1 MQRNEKKA
9 ATVFDVAEKAG
20 VSRGTVDRV
29 IYGRGR
35 VSEASRQRV
44 MEAIAQL
51 HYTPNANASSLASRK
66 QHRFSV
72 IIPEFKSGD
81 YWSDIHRGFLDA
93 ARTFPGSNIDLRVHT
108 YKILDADSFVH
119 ACEDVLEEKP
129 DGVILNVIFPEEA
142 VAFILSREQEN
153 IPYAFIDSKIDDLN
167 YTLFYG
173 IDSYKSGELG
183 AALLTKHLDP
193 KELLLVRVEFD
204 LIHKVDTN
212 RPRRH
217 GFVDY
222 MEDYHPSCR
231 IHTVFIKPEESEENI
246 RLLEAFFREHPDVH
260 LMTMTNS
267 RIFLLRDYL
276 RTHPDPKRIVLGFD
290 DLYANMECL
299 REGLI
304 DTLVTRH
311 TATQSYKALQD
322 FAACVIQRK
331 RPTMRNNFV
340 HMDILTPMNVD
351 NYYNY

>member
-1 MQRNEKKA
+1 MQRNEKKT
-9 ATVFDVAEKAG
+9 ATVFDVAERAG

-35 VSEASRQRV
+35 VSPASRQRV
-44 MEAIAQL
+44 LEAIEHL

-66 QHRFSV
+66 LHQFSV
-72 IIPEFKSGD
+72 IIPEFQKGD
-81 YWSDIHRGFLDA
+81 YWDDINKGFLDA
-93 ARTFPGSNIDLRVHT
+93 ARTFPGSSLSVQVHT
-108 YKILDADSFVH
+108 YNILESSSFVRV
-119 ACEDVLEEKP
+119 CEEVMEEKP
-129 DGVILNVIFPEEA
+129 DGVILNAIYPEETI
-142 VAFILSREQEN
+142 AFILSLEQEN

-173 IDSYKSGELG
+173 VDPYKSGKLG
-183 AALLTKHLDP
+183 AALLTHHLTP
-193 KELLLVRVEFD
+193 SEMLLVRVEYD
-204 LIHKVDTN
+204 IIHRVDTN

-222 MEDYHPSCR
+222 IEDYHPNCR
-231 IHTVFIKPEESEENI
+231 IHTVFIKPEQPQENI
-246 RLLEAFFREHPDVH
+246 RLLEDFFREHPDVH

-267 RIFLLRDYL
+267 RIFLLKDYL
-276 RTHPDPKRIVLGFD
+276 RTHPDPERIVLGFD
-290 DLYANMECL
+290 DLDANMECL

-322 FAACVIQRK
+322 FATCVIQHK

-340 HMDILTPMNVD
+340 HLDILTPMNVD